1 MQPNPNHQFNP
12 AIEKTEIEIAK
23 FIADL
28 ISQKKDDLIFSEDDA
43 KDPEKEQAFV
53 EAGNDFGIDVVK
65 FIASTD
71 IPADYAGHAIGR
83 LLTVLNTL
91 QRYVDGTVRQDMG
104 EFISRSL
111 EVKSP
116 LSGKYRA
123 EVVTYAQL
131 LTKLSEVREKQGNI
145 RADYF
150 EDEKAKES
158 QPSPYQENPGD
169 SEKVDEVKA

>member
-1 MQPNPNHQFNP
+1 MNPNPEHQFNP
-12 AIEKTEIEIAK
+12 SIEKTEIEIAK

-28 ISQKKDDLIFSEDDA
+28 ISKMKDTLIFSQEDE
-43 KDPEKEQAFV
+43 KDPEKEQAYL
-53 EAGNDFGIDVVK
+53 EAGNDFGIEVIK
-65 FIASTD
+65 FISSTD

-83 LLTVLNTL
+83 LSTVLNTL

-104 EFISRSL
+104 EFVSRSL
-111 EVKSP
+111 EVRSP

-131 LTKLSEVREKQGNI
+131 LTKLSEVREKQGNV

-150 EDEKAKES
+150 EDQKAS
-158 QPSPYQENPGD
+158 TPSPYQENGD
-169 SEKVDEVKA
+169 TSKVDEVKS